1 MSDTMADLSLTLS
14 PARGTARGKWPLSRP
29 VGAYAGFAALGFV
42 LLAGGLVAMALATPG
57 PAAPGA
63 AGLALLGYALVS
75 GATGVLLARHFP
87 HGALGWCNVVTQ
99 ARLALAALLAA
110 ALMAGQAGGWT
121 VAGIAVAALALDGV
135 DGWLAR
141 RQDLASAF
149 GARFDMEVDSAL
161 ALLLA
166 LHALA
171 SGAAG
176 PVVLV
181 LGLARYVFAG
191 AGLIWP
197 WLARPL
203 PERLSRKAICVA
215 QLAVLIAL
223 QVPLMPAAL
232 GAGLTVAV
240 AGALA
245 WSFGRDAG
253 WLHGRRAA

>member
-1 MSDTMADLSLTLS
+1 MADLSLTLS
-14 PARGTARGKWPLSRP
+14 PARDAVPGTRALSRP
-29 VGAYAGFAALGFV
+29 VGAYAGFAGLGFV
-42 LLAGGLVAMALATPG
+42 LLAGGLAAMAALT
-57 PAAPGA
+57 PGA
-63 AGLALLGYALVS
+63 ASPAAAGVALAAYAAVS
-75 GATGVLLARHFP
+75 GVTGTLLARHFP
-87 HGALGWCNVVTQ
+87 HAALGWCNVVTQ

-110 ALMAGQAGGWT
+110 ALIAGPAGGWAI
-121 VAGIAVAALALDGV
+121 AGIALAALALDGV

-141 RQDLASAF
+141 RQGLASAF

-181 LGLARYVFAG
+181 LGLARYAFAA
-191 AGLIWP
+191 AGLIRP
-197 WLARPL
+197 WLAGPL
-203 PERLSRKAICVA
+203 PERLSRKAVCVA

-223 QVPLMPAAL
+223 QAPPMPDAL

-240 AGALA
+240 AAALA
-245 WSFGRDAG
+245 WSFGRDAV

>member
-1 MSDTMADLSLTLS
+1 MADLSLTL
-14 PARGTARGKWPLSRP
+14 PPARDAARGTRALYGP
-29 VGAYAGFAALGFV
+29 VGAYAGFAVLGFL
-42 LLAGGLVAMALATPG
+42 LLAGGLAATAALTPG
-57 PAAPGA
+57 PASPGA
-63 AGLALLGYALVS
+63 AGAALAAYAAVS
-75 GATGVLLARHFP
+75 AVTGALLARHFP

-110 ALMAGQAGGWT
+110 ALMAGQSGGWA

-141 RQDLASAF
+141 RQGLASAF

-171 SGAAG
+171 SAAAG

-181 LGLARYVFAG
+181 LGLARYAFAA

-203 PERLSRKAICVA
+203 PERLSRKAVCVA
-215 QLAVLIAL
+215 QLGVLIAL
-223 QVPLMPAAL
+223 QVPPMPAAL
-232 GAGLTVAV
+232 ATGLTVAV